1 MTKLEGFAGKNK
13 DSTNDTS
20 SNNSSMRANTPP
32 MQAIANKHQKI
43 KMGKGEI
50 EQKKGDKPK
59 IMPMGNDNGPKEQL
73 H

>member
-1 MTKLEGFAGKNK
+1 
-13 DSTNDTS
+13 
-20 SNNSSMRANTPP
+20 